1 MEKEY
6 QMEKKEAELIDYLD
20 IIWKRKW
27 IIILGT
33 FLCMVIA
40 GIVSFVVK
48 PVYEIDAIVQPG
60 KFFVENES
68 GNIEQ
73 IVVEQPQQI
82 ADKINHRSFDT
93 LIAVELGIQISELSE
108 LKADSIRDT
117 LLTRVWTKSSDVAM
131 GKKALTML
139 LDLIK
144 SDMDEKIEVELD
156 NINADIKENE
166 IEKERRAQEI
176 GILKNKLQII
186 KQRKQDLAEEMKTAR
201 VKIEE
206 LEKEQLGVLKKENR
220 SEMESLGLLL
230 YSNEIQQSFRYLDI
244 LNEKLSN
251 EKLQEENVNS
261 ALQEE
266 NATIDKLDNTIA
278 NLKER
283 KGRIDH
289 TKIIK
294 EPTRSVYPVF
304 PRKKL
309 NVLIAAVLGFVVFT
323 LLAFFLDYLEI
334 KKA

>member
-82 ADKINHRSFDT
+82 ADKINHRSFDA